1 MLEGERTHL
10 MYLGVLQ
17 VGGRAAVDE
26 ETGDRRNGSGIELI
40 ATTCA
45 THRYVHITVPCNEHD
60 WVIRFSLAFSRFC
73 RTSAL
78 IFMLAFVS
86 PPVPHVWP
94 TRAYFVN
101 SLPNLSRNPLAVEI

>member
-1 MLEGERTHL
+1 MIKSDMLEGERTHL

-26 ETGDRRNGSGIELI
+26 ETGDRRNGSGIELT

-45 THRYVHITVPCNEHD
+45 TQRYVHFTFPCNEHNCF
-60 WVIRFSLAFSRFC
+60 IPLPSAAFAAQVHSC
-73 RTSAL
+73 W
-78 IFMLAFVS
+78 
-86 PPVPHVWP
+86 HVWP

-101 SLPNLSRNPLAVEI
+101 ALPNLSRNPLAVEI